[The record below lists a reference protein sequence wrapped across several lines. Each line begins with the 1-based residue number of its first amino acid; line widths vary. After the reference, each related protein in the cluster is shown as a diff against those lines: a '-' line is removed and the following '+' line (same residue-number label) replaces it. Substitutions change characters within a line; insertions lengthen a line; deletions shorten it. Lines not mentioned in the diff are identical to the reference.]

1 MTPATLILGID
12 ETDGR
17 PGFGPACVDQ
27 LGARWRFPDRVRLL
41 RVGADASGLAP
52 LLPGAQALLV
62 FGALGP
68 GAAGGLQIVQGRKA
82 HDELGAAAPGG
93 LAALAGALESAVAG
107 GARPARMALVGCGP
121 ETDGSGPVAPAV
133 EVALTILR
141 GWGVCP
147 MPGAA
152 RAEQLEPAAG

>member
-12 ETDGR
+12 QSDAC
-17 PGFGPACVDQ
+17 PGFGPACLER
-27 LGARWRFPDRVRLL
+27 LGARWRFPGKVRLL
-41 RVGADASGLAP
+41 RVGADAPGVAHLV
-52 LLPGAQALLV
+52 PGAQALLV

-68 GAAGGLQIVQGRKA
+68 RAAGGLQIVQGHKA
-82 HDELGAAAPGG
+82 QDVLDAAPPGG
-93 LAALAGALESAVAG
+93 LAALADALETAAAG
-107 GARPARMALVGCGP
+107 GARPGRMALVGCGP
-121 ETDGSGPVAPAV
+121 DTDGNAPVAPAV

-141 GWGVCP
+141 GWGICP

>member
-12 ETDGR
+12 KTDAR
-17 PGFGPACVDQ
+17 PGFGPACLDH

-41 RVGADASGLAP
+41 RVTADAAGVAS
-52 LLPGAQALLV
+52 LLPAAQALLV
-62 FGALGP
+62 FGTLGP
-68 GAAGGLQIVQGRKA
+68 DAAGGLQIAQGRKA
-82 HDELGAAAPGG
+82 RDVLGAASPGG
-93 LAALAGALESAVAG
+93 LAALAGALESAAAG

-121 ETDGSGPVAPAV
+121 ETNGGGPVAPAV

-141 GWGVCP
+141 GWGICP
-147 MPGAA
+147 MPGTA

>member
-12 ETDGR
+12 ETDAC
-17 PGFGPACVDQ
+17 PGFGPACLDR

-41 RVGADASGLAP
+41 RVGADASGVAQF
-52 LLPGAQALLV
+52 LPGTQALLV

-68 GAAGGLQIVQGRKA
+68 GAAGGLQIVQGHKA
-82 HDELGAAAPGG
+82 RDVLGAAATGG
-93 LAALAGALESAVAG
+93 LAALADALGNAAAA
-107 GARPARMALVGCGP
+107 GARPGRMALVGCGP
-121 ETDGSGPVAPAV
+121 EADGNAPVAPAI

-147 MPGAA
+147 MPGDTLAD
-152 RAEQLEPAAG
+152 RLETAAG